1 MKYRSLVITAL
12 AAVLVMSAC
21 RRQEPPP
28 PAPTGPTAEE
38 IEAQRVADSIR
49 AAGEAEAAE
58 LAAERAAAERA
69 AAALRAAT
77 EEARGTLTERVHF
90 DYDMAEIR
98 SDAERVL
105 RAKLAILRASPTV
118 TLRIE
123 GHCDERGSNEYND
136 ALGNRR
142 AQAVIDFF
150 TASGIDEDRFAIVS
164 FGEDRPLVNQS
175 NENGWAQNRR
185 AEFNITA
192 GEVNPGRTP

>member
-1 MKYRSLVITAL
+1 MKYRSLVVTAL

-49 AAGEAEAAE
+49 AAREAEQAR
-58 LAAERAAAERA
+58 LAAERAAEERA
-69 AAALRAAT
+69 AAAARAAI
-77 EEARGTLTERVHF
+77 EEARSTLTERVHF

-98 SDAERVL
+98 PDAERVL
-105 RAKLAILRASPTV
+105 RAKLAILRASPSV

-150 TASGIDEDRFAIVS
+150 TASGIDANRFSPVS
-164 FGEDRPLVNQS
+164 FGEDRPLMNQS
-175 NENGWAQNRR
+175 NERAWSQNRR